1 LPFDFFRGFASWG
14 AAVDAPERRRGE
26 RRRSV
31 APVPSTSLAAALV
44 ELMRRPGEQN
54 ARIKPTA
61 GVEDAARLLKIRAA
75 RPDPRGTAESAGPAV
90 NRHDRGGTNL
100 AAAFGDLVRGVIR
113 EELYAAFA
121 DHRAELQSRQSTR
134 LVLLAQA
141 AQRLG
146 LTPKALRSRIERGSV
161 AGAVRIG
168 GRWHVAVSD
177 AGPTEAVL

>member
-1 LPFDFFRGFASWG
+1 
-14 AAVDAPERRRGE
+14 VDVSERRRGE

-31 APVPSTSLAAALV
+31 APVPMTTLAAAV
-44 ELMRRPGEQN
+44 AELMKRAGGRN
-54 ARIKPTA
+54 ATTEPTA
-61 GVEDAARLLKIRAA
+61 GVEEAARLFKMTRAHVDGEVG
-75 RPDPRGTAESAGPAV
+75 RRCVELSGSRGTAESAGPAV
-90 NRHDRGGTNL
+90 NRADRAGTNL

-121 DHRAELQSRQSTR
+121 DHRAEMRSRQSTR
-134 LVLLAQA
+134 LVPLAQA

-168 GRWHVAVSD
+168 GRWHVAIGA
-177 AGPTEAVL
+177 AGPNEEVL

>member
-1 LPFDFFRGFASWG
+1 VRASKPARPRAGAEEAGRFLKTTPAHPVGKVGRRQVERSGPRG
-14 AAVDAPERRRGE
+14 APE
-26 RRRSV
+26 
-31 APVPSTSLAAALV
+31 P
-44 ELMRRPGEQN
+44 
-54 ARIKPTA
+54 
-61 GVEDAARLLKIRAA
+61 
-75 RPDPRGTAESAGPAV
+75 AGPAA
-90 NRHDRGGTNL
+90 NRPDRVGTNI

-134 LVLLAQA
+134 LVPLAQA

-168 GRWHVAVSD
+168 GRWHVTVAD
-177 AGPTEAVL
+177 AGPSEEVL

>member
-1 LPFDFFRGFASWG
+1 M
-14 AAVDAPERRRGE
+14 DAPERRRGE

-31 APVPSTSLAAALV
+31 ALISTTSLAAALA
-44 ELMRRPGEQN
+44 ELMKRAGGRN
-54 ARIKPTA
+54 ATTEPTA
-61 GVEDAARLLKIRAA
+61 GVEEAARLFKMTRAHVDGEVGRRCVA
-75 RPDPRGTAESAGPAV
+75 LSGSRGTAESAGPAV
-90 NRHDRGGTNL
+90 NRADRAGKNL

-121 DHRAELQSRQSTR
+121 DHRAELRSRQSTR
-134 LVLLAQA
+134 LMPLAQA

-168 GRWHVAVSD
+168 GRWHVAIGA
-177 AGPTEAVL
+177 AGPNEEVL